1 MITIS
6 TQTTAYV
13 NPAAL
18 KKKKKK
24 KKKKKSHSSKSK
36 LSLDSAFKKQGS
48 NIVIFYYT
56 HKF

>member
-18 KKKKKK
+18 KK

-56 HKF
+56 